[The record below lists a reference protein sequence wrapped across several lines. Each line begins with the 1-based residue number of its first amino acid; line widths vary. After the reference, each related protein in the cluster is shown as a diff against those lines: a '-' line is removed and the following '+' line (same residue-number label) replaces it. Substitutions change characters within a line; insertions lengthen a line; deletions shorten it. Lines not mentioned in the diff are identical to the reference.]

1 MVKAIMK
8 VASFVNDNT
17 SNKLTR
23 ALLTDLATHHW
34 VLTREFIVLGT
45 QKGWEDDEFVEQC
58 IAVFAAGNSTKYTL
72 ESGFNHLK
80 DSLRQ
85 ARVFGRYI
93 ELLITEGVHHLVGIR
108 MVFYPTAM
116 IMLVYKPNPSNY
128 IDISVINPSVKLVV
142 KCYNPPSHSILVV
155 PQFVNVA
162 LVWTCLTIGPIL
174 IGTSRYSLLITIW
187 IHLVI

>member
-1 MVKAIMK
+1 MFQRMVKAIMK
-8 VASFVNDNT
+8 VASFVNDNS

-58 IAVFAAGNSTKYTL
+58 VAVFAAGNSTKYTL

-108 MVFYPTAM
+108 MVF
-116 IMLVYKPNPSNY
+116 LPNCDDY
-128 IDISVINPSVKLVV
+128 VGI
-142 KCYNPPSHSILVV
+142 
-155 PQFVNVA
+155 
-162 LVWTCLTIGPIL
+162 
-174 IGTSRYSLLITIW
+174 
-187 IHLVI
+187 